1 MAEFRTLRGFTA
13 GAEASE
19 PERYAFSATL
29 RVSGDDLDFAA
40 IQAALGHSATSS
52 YRKGH
57 RRGPRSPEAR
67 HDMWQLAS
75 DLPEDRPLHEHID
88 RVWSQV
94 RHATAF
100 LIALKRSAK
109 VDVFLGYSSNIDHAG
124 FEIPHTSLEIFR
136 ALEIP
141 LGVSIVIV

>member
-1 MAEFRTLRGFTA
+1 
-13 GAEASE
+13 
-19 PERYAFSATL
+19 
-29 RVSGDDLDFAA
+29 
-40 IQAALGHSATSS
+40 
-52 YRKGH
+52 
-57 RRGPRSPEAR
+57 
-67 HDMWQLAS
+67 MWQLAS